1 MKEQRIY
8 KKWAII
14 GALMLSVQ
22 LAYATFSFTGIVDDK
37 TRNNKYTL
45 RSLSNFSKKGLSIS
59 ALKST
64 LQFKGLQVIP
74 TAPSTS
80 SDVQTIFQYDNGNT
94 TYVYPYRFKV
104 KVPRFKTP
112 QPTNR

>member
-1 MKEQRIY
+1 MKDQRIY

-14 GALMLSVQ
+14 GALMLSVH

-37 TRNNKYTL
+37 TRNTKYTL

-64 LQFKGLQVIP
+64 LQFRGLQVIP
-74 TAPSTS
+74 TKPSTA

>member
-1 MKEQRIY
+1 MKDQKIY
-8 KKWAII
+8 KKWVI
-14 GALMLSVQ
+14 LCTLFLSVQ

-45 RSLSNFSKKGLSIS
+45 RSLSNLSKKGLSIN

-64 LQFKGLQVIP
+64 LQFKGLQVVP
-74 TAPSTS
+74 TTPSTS